1 MGPHLSL
8 QETLLAEHRR
18 EMMHEIEQQRLA
30 SKLPHARHRVR
41 HSIALVGK
49 ICIMLGQWLE
59 RVEPRQ
65 RTQGVVFA
73 GTGPLHVGEREPHAL
88 N

>member
-18 EMMHEIEQQRLA
+18 EMMHEIEQQRLV
-30 SKLPHARHRVR
+30 SNLSRSHYGVR
-41 HSIALVGK
+41 HSIAVVGK
-49 ICIMLGQWLE
+49 VCIMVGQWLE
-59 RVEPRQ
+59 RVEPCQ
-65 RTQGVVFA
+65 RTQAVVFA
-73 GTGPLHVGEREPHAL
+73 GTGPLHIGEREPHAL